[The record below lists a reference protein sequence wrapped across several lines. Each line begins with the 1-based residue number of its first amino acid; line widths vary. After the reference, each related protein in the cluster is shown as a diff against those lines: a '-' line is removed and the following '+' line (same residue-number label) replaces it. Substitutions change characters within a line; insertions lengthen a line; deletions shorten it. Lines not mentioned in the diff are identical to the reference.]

1 MSDLAPDPSA
11 AAAPSPPS
19 PPSRPR
25 RQAPAPVPPGVVVPA
40 GSSLRDE
47 TTDAS
52 AAPSAAPEP
61 SEWERQRA
69 GRDKEARAALA
80 RGWAL
85 TPLNGKKPIFKAWT
99 SLPPPNEATVL
110 GWTFM
115 YNLGVRTG
123 QISGVVVVDDDTP
136 ELNAAEKLG
145 LPVTATVRTGSGK
158 LHYYFKCP
166 PGGVRN
172 SAGKLLENVDV
183 RGDGGQAVAAGSR
196 HPDTKQPYA
205 WEPGLS
211 PEEVAIADLPQ
222 AIVEL
227 LAAEQ
232 AAKAGTGAKEQKKFD
247 RRERRGKA
255 LHNRVTAAL
264 ETCVERVRTARP
276 GTRNHTLNQY
286 AYFLGRFV
294 GAGAVSDADV
304 RAKLTEAALAAG
316 LEEGETAKTIE
327 SGLTAGIADPMNDEE
342 LELTPARASAQADGE
357 DFDFI
362 WEGFKLSDA
371 ADFVD
376 AKLASC
382 QPPVAFQRG
391 MALVRVACG
400 RDGGRRSD
408 EPARLVQIEAIYL
421 RDLMTRLARWGREVE
436 MGVVPLACPVDV
448 ARTYVARTGKWSV
461 PNLRGLTACPIVR
474 EDGSICSIPGFDPET
489 GLWLDIDGDLV
500 GPMPQAP
507 TREDARQAFARLVA
521 PLSQFPFVSHA
532 DLAVFVCALLTP
544 FVRSWLPSAPMFA
557 ISAPTMGSGKSLLAD
572 LVGILATGRNV
583 PVISQGQDAD
593 EDRKRITSI
602 LREGQSIVSIDNIMR
617 PLSGDALCSILTQ
630 EIWQDRVLGSSET
643 LHLPTNVTWLATGNN
658 LQIAGDLR
666 TRVLLCRLDSGT
678 EHPEE
683 RKFDLNPRAYFFANR
698 GALIADALTII
709 AAYAAAP
716 VDERVRPVTF
726 GRFEAWSS
734 WVREPLIWIGQADC
748 VEVRAAVESTDASL
762 AELRAVMS
770 AWHGVYGDQRQQLG
784 WVVRSLREPGGGEEI
799 ETLRD
804 ALHAVAL
811 GRDGRICAR
820 RLGRYFSQFAH
831 RVHDGLAFEQ
841 DGSHAGSSYWRL
853 VPRGSASSPLVGLV
867 GLEGPVS
874 SPSRERDSYSYAHAH
889 IHARTRVVGTE
900 TDPPNPPNPPSRDA
914 SPESEFDEARA
925 ADQPDGAP
933 SDGRGRD
940 GELL

>member
-19 PPSRPR
+19 PPSRHR
-25 RQAPAPVPPGVVVPA
+25 SQAPAPVPPGVVVPA
-40 GSSLRDE
+40 TSV
-47 TTDAS
+47 DAPVAP
-52 AAPSAAPEP
+52 AASPEP
-61 SEWERQRA
+61 PDWAHQLPDRER
-69 GRDKEARAALA
+69 EARAALS

-85 TPLNGKKPIFKAWT
+85 TPLKGKKPTLTGWT
-99 SLPPPNEATVL
+99 TLPPADEKTLL
-110 GWTFM
+110 GWAFM
-115 YNLGVRTG
+115 FNLGVRTG

-183 RGDGGQAVAAGSR
+183 RGDGGQVVAAGSR
-196 HPDTKQPYA
+196 HPDTKLQYA

-227 LAAEQ
+227 LAAER

-255 LHNRVTAAL
+255 LHKRVTAAL
-264 ETCVERVRTARP
+264 ETCVERVRTAQP
-276 GTRNHTLNQY
+276 GTRNQTLNQY
-286 AYFLGRFV
+286 SYFLGRFV

-362 WEGFKLSDA
+362 WEGFRLSDA

-376 AKLASC
+376 ARLASC

-400 RDGGRRSD
+400 GGGGRRGD

-436 MGVVPLACPVDV
+436 SGMAPIACPVDV

-474 EDGSICSIPGFDPET
+474 EDGSICSMPGFDLET

-500 GPMPQAP
+500 GPMPEAP
-507 TREDARQAFARLVA
+507 TREDAQRAFERLVA
-521 PLSQFPFVSHA
+521 PLSQFPFVSAA
-532 DLAVFVCALLTP
+532 DLSVFVCALLTP
-544 FVRSWLPSAPMFA
+544 FVRSWLPSAPLIA
-557 ISAPTMGSGKSLLAD
+557 LSAPTMASGKSLLAD

-583 PVISQGQDAD
+583 PVISQGQDSD

-602 LREGQSIVSIDNIMR
+602 LREGQAIVSIDNIMR

-630 EIWQDRVLGSSET
+630 PIWQDRVLGSSET

-658 LQIAGDLR
+658 LQVAGDLR
-666 TRVLLCRLDSGT
+666 TRVLLCRLDAGI

-683 RKFDLNPRAYFFANR
+683 RKFDLNPRAYFSANR
-698 GALIADALTII
+698 GTLIADALTII
-709 AAYAAAP
+709 AAYAAVPDA
-716 VDERVRPVTF
+716 ERVSPVTF

-748 VEVRAAVESTDASL
+748 VDVRREVDATDASL

-770 AWHGVYGDQRQQLG
+770 AWRDVYGDQRQQLG
-784 WVVRSLREPGGGEEI
+784 WVIRSLREPGGGEEI

-804 ALHAVAL
+804 ALQAVAL

-853 VPRGSASSPLVGLV
+853 VPRGSAPSPLVGLV

-889 IHARTRVVGTE
+889 IHTRVRVVGTE
-900 TDPPNPPNPPSRDA
+900 TDPPNPPNPPTRDDGQ
-914 SPESEFDEARA
+914 ESDSGEATRA
-925 ADQPDGAP
+925 AATNGAP
-933 SDGRGRD
+933 GDGRGGD
-940 GELL
+940 GALL